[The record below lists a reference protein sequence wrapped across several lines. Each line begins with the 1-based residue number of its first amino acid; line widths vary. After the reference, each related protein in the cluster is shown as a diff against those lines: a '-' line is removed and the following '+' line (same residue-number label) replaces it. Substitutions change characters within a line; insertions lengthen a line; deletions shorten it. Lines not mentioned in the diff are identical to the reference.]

1 MILISINIL
10 GVIGFD
16 RKGTFPFG
24 DGVSRNIIIVKVDM
38 SSSPHI
44 DNTKKD
50 ILILGKGPT
59 QILEHTMTAEKCI
72 QLILLKIT
80 KKMCLSLY
88 YNGANSYLLI
98 NGIKSY

>member
-80 KKMCLSLY
+80 KKCV
-88 YNGANSYLLI
+88 
-98 NGIKSY
+98 

>member
-10 GVIGFD
+10 GVIGFV

-59 QILEHTMTAEKCI
+59 QILEHTMTA
-72 QLILLKIT
+72 
-80 KKMCLSLY
+80 
-88 YNGANSYLLI
+88 
-98 NGIKSY
+98 